1 MADESV
7 SEARPGK
14 GGGSLMRAVIV
25 RAPGGPE
32 QLALAEVPAPNLTP
46 GCLEIAVE
54 ASALN
59 RADLLQRRGVYPP
72 PPGAS
77 DILGLE
83 CAGVVSAVTGDGG
96 GFRVGDR
103 VMALLA
109 GGGYA
114 ERVVAPHGQVLPIPR
129 GLSFEAAAAI
139 PEAFLTASEALFS
152 NGELAAGQWVLV
164 HAAAGGVGS
173 AAVQLARAAGAHV
186 VASVGSPQKAEWLA
200 SLGADAVVNYREQD
214 FAAVCLEHTQGRGVD
229 VVLDFV
235 GASYAERHLRCLGEA
250 GRWVVL
256 GMLGGSEARI
266 DLGPVLRRRLRIS
279 GLVMRSRSLADKA
292 DIVSRF
298 ARRSAALFE
307 SGALVPQIDRV
318 YPLAEVRAAHERM
331 ERNENL
337 GKIVLR
343 IGARAAGG

>member
-1 MADESV
+1 MADEAASG
-7 SEARPGK
+7 AKPGTR
-14 GGGSLMRAVIV
+14 GDGTMRAVVV

-32 QLALAEVPAPNLTP
+32 QLALAEVPAPKLAP

-83 CAGVVSAVTGDGG
+83 CAGVVSAVAGDVG
-96 GFRVGDR
+96 GFRAGDR

-114 ERVVAPHGQVLPIPR
+114 ERVVVPHGQVLPIPQ
-129 GLSFEAAAAI
+129 GLSFEQATAI
-139 PEAFLTASEALFS
+139 PEAFLTASEALFT
-152 NGELAAGQWVLV
+152 NGALAAGQWVLV

-186 VASVGSPQKAEWLA
+186 VASVGTPQKAEWV
-200 SLGADAVVNYREQD
+200 SRLGADVVVNYREQD
-214 FAAVCLEHTQGRGVD
+214 FADVCLEHTQRRGVD

-235 GASYAERHLRCLGEA
+235 GASCAERHLRCLGEA

-266 DLGPVLRRRLRIS
+266 DLGPVLRRRLCIS

-292 DIVSRF
+292 AIVARF

-307 SGALVPQIDRV
+307 SGVLAPQIDRV

-337 GKIVLR
+337 GKIVLKVSE
-343 IGARAAGG
+343 

>member
-1 MADESV
+1 MADEP
-7 SEARPGK
+7 SETGK
-14 GGGSLMRAVIV
+14 RADDSMRAVIV

-32 QLALAEVPAPNLTP
+32 QLALAQVPAPELEP
-46 GCLEIAVE
+46 GCLEIAVA

-59 RADLLQRRGVYPP
+59 RADLLQRRGAYPP
-72 PPGAS
+72 PRGAS

-83 CAGVVSAVTGDGG
+83 CAGVVRAVQGDVGA
-96 GFRVGDR
+96 FRVGDR

-114 ERVVAPHGQVLPIPR
+114 ERVVVPHGQVLAVPS
-129 GLSFEAAAAI
+129 GMSLEAAAAI

-173 AAVQLARAAGAHV
+173 AAVQLARAVGAHV
-186 VASVGSPQKAEWLA
+186 IASVGSPDKVDWV
-200 SLGADAVVNYREQD
+200 SRLGADVVVNYREQD
-214 FAAVCLEHTQGRGVD
+214 FAAVCLERTGGRGVD
-229 VVLDFV
+229 VALDFV

-279 GLVMRSRSLADKA
+279 GLVMRSRSTSDKA
-292 DIVSRF
+292 AIVARF
-298 ARRSAALFE
+298 ARRFASSFE
-307 SGALVPQIDRV
+307 HGALAPQIDRV
-318 YPLAEVRAAHERM
+318 FPLDEVRAAHERM

-343 IGARAAGG
+343 VNG

>member
-1 MADESV
+1 MSDEPAT
-7 SEARPGK
+7 EAKHGK
-14 GGGSLMRAVIV
+14 RSDGLMRAVIV

-32 QLALAEVPAPNLTP
+32 QLAVAEVPAPQLAP

-59 RADLLQRRGVYPP
+59 RADLLQRRGAYPP

-83 CAGVVSAVTGDGG
+83 CAGVVRAVAGDAG

-114 ERVVAPHGQVLPIPR
+114 ERVVVPHGQALPIPG

-139 PEAFLTASEALFS
+139 PEAFLTASEALFT
-152 NGELAAGQWVLV
+152 NGELGAGQWVLV

-173 AAVQLARAAGAHV
+173 AAVQLARAAGAKV
-186 VASVGSPQKAEWLA
+186 IASVGSPEKAEWLA
-200 SLGADAVVNYREQD
+200 RLGADVVVNYRQED
-214 FAAVCLEHTQGRGVD
+214 FAAVCLEQTQRRGVD

-292 DIVSRF
+292 EIVARF
-298 ARRSAALFE
+298 ARRFAALFE
-307 SGALVPQIDRV
+307 SGALAPQIDRV
-318 YPLAEVRAAHERM
+318 YPLGEVRAAHERM
-331 ERNENL
+331 ERNENC

-343 IGARAAGG
+343 VSG

>member
-1 MADESV
+1 MTDSRDDDAT
-7 SEARPGK
+7 
-14 GGGSLMRAVIV
+14 GGRRSGALMRAVIV

-32 QLALAEVPAPNLTP
+32 QLALAEVPAPQLSP

-83 CAGVVSAVTGDGG
+83 CAGVVRAVAGDAGA
-96 GFRVGDR
+96 FRVGDR

-114 ERVVAPHGQVLPIPR
+114 ERVVVPHAQVLPVPS
-129 GLSFEAAAAI
+129 GMSFEQAAAI
-139 PEAFLTASEALFS
+139 PEAFLTASEALFTS
-152 NGELAAGQWVLV
+152 GELGAGEWVLV

-186 VASVGSPQKAEWLA
+186 VATVGSPEKAEWVRR
-200 SLGADAVVNYREQD
+200 LGADVVVNYRQED
-214 FAAVCLEHTQGRGVD
+214 FVAVCLEHTERRGVD

-292 DIVSRF
+292 AIVARF
-298 ARRSAALFE
+298 ARRCAGSFE
-307 SGALVPQIDRV
+307 SGALAPQIDRV
-318 YPLAEVRAAHERM
+318 YPLAEARAAHERM

-343 IGARAAGG
+343 VSA